1 MTKKN
6 DITRRCGE
14 CGKAMVG
21 RIENY
26 HYTECGLQTVTLKN
40 ILVFHCECGAIIA
53 RIPAMAGLHRAITL
67 SLICKDSL
75 LAGEEVRFLRKM
87 AGLTGVE
94 LSNALGIHKA
104 TLSKWETGTRGITK
118 NSDGSLRLI
127 CFVGMVQNLIQQKDI
142 VPKVAEEIRKL
153 SAVNI
158 NKLLR
163 EIREV
168 LEGPKDIRIDP
179 EQLALFGEERPVTSL
194 AELVQ

>member
-1 MTKKN
+1 
-6 DITRRCGE
+6 
-14 CGKAMVG
+14 
-21 RIENY
+21 
-26 HYTECGLQTVTLKN
+26 
-40 ILVFHCECGAIIA
+40 
-53 RIPAMAGLHRAITL
+53 
-67 SLICKDSL
+67 
-75 LAGEEVRFLRKM
+75 
-87 AGLTGVE
+87 
-94 LSNALGIHKA
+94 
-104 TLSKWETGTRGITK
+104 
-118 NSDGSLRLI
+118 
-127 CFVGMVQNLIQQKDI
+127 